1 MWQLPWRPGTADD
14 TEGAAMVHDD
24 TGALVAV
31 AVDGPSGSGKSSTA
45 RAVAARLG
53 WNYVDTGAM
62 YRALT
67 WWMIR
72 EDVDVND
79 PAAVSARV
87 AEPLLDISVDPQE
100 HMVFIDGDDVSAE
113 IRDPKVTSS
122 VSAVSAVPKVRERL
136 VEIQREIME
145 RGPVVVEGRDIGT
158 VVAPDAAVKVFLVAT
173 TEVRAERRA
182 AEWADA
188 HGITVER
195 TAAMLDHRDHMDST
209 RELSPLTQADDAV
222 VIDSTSMTLDEV
234 IDRVIALVRERVP
247 GYASP

>member
-1 MWQLPWRPGTADD
+1 
-14 TEGAAMVHDD
+14 MVHDD

-45 RAVAARLG
+45 RGVAERLG

-67 WWMIR
+67 FWLLRVGI
-72 EDVDVND
+72 DVADASEV
-79 PAAVSARV
+79 AARV
-87 AEPLLDISVDPQE
+87 GEPVLDISVDPRE
-100 HMVFIDGDDVSAE
+100 HLVFINGDDVSRE
-113 IRDPKVTSS
+113 IRDPGVTSA
-122 VSAVSAVPKVRERL
+122 VSAVSAVPAVRERL
-136 VEIQREIME
+136 VAIQREIME

-173 TEVRAERRA
+173 TEIRAERRA
-182 AEWADA
+182 AEWAEA

-195 TAAMLDHRDHMDST
+195 TAAMLDHRDRLDST

-222 VIDSTSMTLDEV
+222 VIDSTNLTLDEV
-234 IDRVIALVRERVP
+234 IDRVIGLVRERVP
-247 GYASP
+247 GYATS

>member
-1 MWQLPWRPGTADD
+1 
-14 TEGAAMVHDD
+14 MVHDD

-45 RAVAARLG
+45 RGVAARLG

-67 WWMIR
+67 WWLVK
-72 EDVDVND
+72 ENVDVND
-79 PAAVSARV
+79 ATAVSARV
-87 AEPLLDISVDPQE
+87 AEPALDISVDPREQ
-100 HMVFIDGDDVSAE
+100 MVFINGDDVSAE
-113 IRDPKVTSS
+113 IRDPNVTSS

-136 VEIQREIME
+136 VGIQREIME

-195 TAAMLDHRDHMDST
+195 TAAMLDHRDRLDST

-247 GYASP
+247 GYASQ